1 MISKQS
7 SQTTSTSS
15 SLNFLFI
22 FSRPTPF
29 SIYFNMILLIQLN
42 LWILFLT
49 PSRIG
54 TFLHGFL
61 IYNYKFSNMFWQR
74 SGGVIWIIMQL
85 AKLKASLVIKSNLT
99 CLSFHASSVIWSS
112 SLSAWC
118 FTVLRH
124 FILFVGIDYQT
135 LSSLNWGKFYIAI
148 SLL

>member
-15 SLNFLFI
+15 SLNFLFL
-22 FSRPTPF
+22 FSRQTPF
-29 SIYFNMILLIQLN
+29 LIYLNIFFLLMQLN

-54 TFLHGFL
+54 TFLHGVL

-85 AKLKASLVIKSNLT
+85 AKLKASLVIKSDLT
-99 CLSFHASSVIWSS
+99 CLSFHASSVIGSS
-112 SLSAWC
+112 SLSSCC
-118 FTVLRH
+118 FSVLH
-124 FILFVGIDYQT
+124 LFILFVGIDY
-135 LSSLNWGKFYIAI
+135 
-148 SLL
+148 